1 MFRSTAIALGYL
13 KSHWRG
19 EHSLARSF
27 FVNGVLVHLVIVVV
41 VVGLGTLVESHV
53 NEKQNQLSVMVGMS
67 MFALVTVWSFVGNV
81 RAAISVIRAPN
92 SVIRKSFAV
101 VIVIVIVVAIISAM
115 FDLVRLGGL

>member
-1 MFRSTAIALGYL
+1 MFRSTAIALGYF

-27 FVNGVLVHLVIVVV
+27 FVNGVLVYLVIVVV

-67 MFALVTVWSFVGNV
+67 MFALVMLWSFVGNV
-81 RAAISVIRAPN
+81 RAAVGVIRAPN
-92 SVIRKSFAV
+92 SFIRKSFAV
-101 VIVIVIVVAIISAM
+101 VIVIVIVVAIVSAM